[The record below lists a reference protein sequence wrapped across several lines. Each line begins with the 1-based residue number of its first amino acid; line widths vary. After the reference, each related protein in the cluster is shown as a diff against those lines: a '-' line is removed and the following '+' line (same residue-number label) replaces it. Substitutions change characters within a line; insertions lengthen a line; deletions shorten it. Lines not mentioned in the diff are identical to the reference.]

1 MQKNVLYYPHIGLHD
16 APLTKALALFYDR
29 VYRIVPDNVIPDD
42 NEELQPLLE
51 EGSVGSMIDPA
62 RYSQSASEEFLNK
75 LGDWDA
81 AALDGDPDGEQE
93 LSRLHV
99 EKTDER
105 VRRLFEEAGFQSS
118 NDWMTIP
125 TEIASNY
132 MLYLATVIAKKNN
145 LSLVTSDWGAW
156 TGTSYFNL
164 DGQVDDSLSPDL
176 MSEYVDD
183 PFGLFCLVVS
193 GITPINISEI
203 PSSKILDFRLKRADE
218 IANFRKCLNEL
229 HEELKV
235 IDANEVKLDAIRDKV
250 KALNKAKIN
259 YQDSADIIKVKGWT
273 GTKMI
278 GFPAIVELMK
288 VMDIPF
294 ASMIPLNTTAL
305 EITGIALGALFTIKS
320 NAQDIKKLKKDS
332 ASSFLLDLESSFKGY
347 TRQRGGGDINYHA
360 WNCMEEFI
368 ND

>member
-1 MQKNVLYYPHIGLHD
+1 MQKHVLYYPHIGLQN
-16 APLTKALALFYDR
+16 APLTKALALYYDR

-51 EGSVGSMIDPA
+51 EGLVGSMIDPA
-62 RYSQSASEEFLNK
+62 SYSVSASDEFLNK
-75 LGDWDA
+75 LSDWDA

-105 VRRLFEEAGFQSS
+105 VRKLFEEAGFQSH

-132 MLYLATVIAKKNN
+132 MLYLATIIAKKNN
-145 LSLVTSDWGAW
+145 LSLITSDWGAW

-164 DGQVDDSLSPDL
+164 DGQIDESLAPD
-176 MSEYVDD
+176 MMAEYVDD

-203 PSSKILDFRLKRADE
+203 PSSKILDFRLKRSDE
-218 IANFRKCLNEL
+218 IASFRKCLNDL

-235 IDANEVKLDAIRDKV
+235 IDANEIKLDAIRDKV
-250 KALNKAKIN
+250 KALNKAKTE
-259 YQDSADIIKVKGWT
+259 YQESADIIKVKGWT

-288 VMDIPF
+288 VMGIPF
-294 ASMIPLNTTAL
+294 ASMLPLNTTAL
-305 EITGIALGALFTIKS
+305 ELTGIALGALYTIKS
-320 NAQDIKKLKKDS
+320 NAQDLKKLNKENP
-332 ASSFLLDLESSFKGY
+332 ASFLIKMNGSFKNY
-347 TRQRGGGDINYHA
+347 TTQRGGGDINYHA

>member
-1 MQKNVLYYPHIGLHD
+1 MQKHALYYPHIGLHN
-16 APLTKALALFYDR
+16 ASLTKALALYFDR

-51 EGSVGSMIDPA
+51 EGTVGSKIDPA
-62 RYSQSASEEFLNK
+62 PYSVSASDEFLSK
-75 LGDWDA
+75 LGEWDA
-81 AALDGDPDGEQE
+81 AALDGDPDGEQK

-105 VRRLFEEAGFQSS
+105 VRRLFEESGFQSH
-118 NDWMTIP
+118 NDWMAIP

-132 MLYLATVIAKKNN
+132 MLYLATIIAKKNN
-145 LSLVTSDWGAW
+145 LSLITSDWGAW
-156 TGTSYFNL
+156 TGTSYFNM
-164 DGQVDDSLSPDL
+164 DGQIDGSLSPDL

-203 PSSKILDFRLKRADE
+203 PSSKILDFRRKRADE
-218 IANFRKCLNEL
+218 IANFRKCLNDL
-229 HEELKV
+229 REELKV
-235 IDANEVKLDAIRDKV
+235 IDSNEIKLDTIRDKV
-250 KALNKAKIN
+250 KSLDKAKTN
-259 YQDSADIIKVKGWT
+259 YQESADIIKVKGWT

-288 VMDIPF
+288 AMDIPF

-305 EITGIALGALFTIKS
+305 ELTGIALGVLCTIKS
-320 NAQDIKKLKKDS
+320 NAQDIKKLNRENP
-332 ASSFLLDLESSFKGY
+332 SSFLIEMNRSFKDY
-347 TRQRGGGDINYHA
+347 TNQRGGGDINYHA